1 MKKCKILAQVVFRL
15 NTIRQIELRENHTG
29 YGKEMHA
36 RVSHNLNIFS
46 HTNQTSFQVTLHQ
59 LHSLGNLGRIR
70 NPIVQNFEEIFNDL
84 YQ

>member
-29 YGKEMHA
+29 YGKEM
-36 RVSHNLNIFS
+36 VSHNLNIFS
-46 HTNQTSFQVTLHQ
+46 HRNQTSFQVTLHQ